1 MYRGTISLTHGNFK
15 AVHWPTVVTSYKQVS
30 LYSASRFGHELGK
43 KRTWVGVIWQHN
55 YEVLVHILAVMY
67 HTYTKQNVMLMTLF
81 CVIWFAF
88 VLYSRSWPRSKISRV
103 NRYHCNVR
111 PNYTTLQQMLHMINK
126 NNIIEVIG
134 IHI

>member
-81 CVIWFAF
+81 LLSDLHLFYIHAHDQDLRFQELIVII
-88 VLYSRSWPRSKISRV
+88 V
-103 NRYHCNVR
+103 
-111 PNYTTLQQMLHMINK
+111 M
-126 NNIIEVIG
+126 
-134 IHI
+134 

>member
-55 YEVLVHILAVMY
+55 YEVLVHILAVVPY
-67 HTYTKQNVMLMTLF
+67 
-81 CVIWFAF
+81 
-88 VLYSRSWPRSKISRV
+88 LYKTE
-103 NRYHCNVR
+103 CNV
-111 PNYTTLQQMLHMINK
+111 NDSFFLLSDLHLFYIHAHDQDLRFQELIV
-126 NNIIEVIG
+126 IIVM
-134 IHI
+134 